1 MTLGEALTIIKSSL
15 IAVIMLGGPALIV
28 SLVVGIL
35 ISLFQSLTQ
44 IHEAT
49 LAFVPK
55 ILAVFLVLI
64 LLGGWMLN
72 YLLNFTSDIFAKNG
86 GDTPI
91 GEILGLSTIQ
101 AVSFLLIFLRL
112 FSFISVF
119 QPFGGRFIPVSIRL
133 LLAISIGL
141 ALSHIYILKD
151 LPDIN
156 LLILISVKEIIIG
169 LVIGFL
175 ANIIF
180 YTLQVIGQMIDFQVG
195 LSMANIVNPAFDIQ
209 VSPIGDLFFVFGMLL
224 FLVTG
229 GYTQII
235 ESIAYSFNIVPVGEV
250 SINGDIFVYAFKLIG
265 NFVFQVA
272 LRFSAPV
279 ITILLLVDVI
289 TGIIARTVPQINIFI
304 VGLPLKTGLAFLS
317 ILLLIGG
324 IPDLMNR
331 EMPYLLKELIYII
344 RSFR

>member
-72 YLLNFTSDIFAKNG
+72 YLLNFTSDIFARMG

-141 ALSHIYILKD
+141 ALSHIYILKV

>member
-1 MTLGEALTIIKSSL
+1 MDDKLFIKL
-15 IAVIMLGGPALIV
+15 YQRY
-28 SLVVGIL
+28 
-35 ISLFQSLTQ
+35 FCQ
-44 IHEAT
+44 
-49 LAFVPK
+49 
-55 ILAVFLVLI
+55 
-64 LLGGWMLN
+64 
-72 YLLNFTSDIFAKNG
+72 NG

-91 GEILGLSTIQ
+91 GEIVGFSTIQ
-101 AVSFLLIFLRL
+101 VVSFLLIFLRL

-304 VGLPLKTGLAFLS
+304 IGLPLKTGLAFLS
-317 ILLLIGG
+317 ILLLIGSV
-324 IPDLMNR
+324 PDLMNR
-331 EMPYLLKELIYII
+331 EMPYILKELVYIM
-344 RSFR
+344 RGFR

>member
-1 MTLGEALTIIKSSL
+1 MTLGEAVTLIKSSL
-15 IAVIMLGGPALIV
+15 ITVIMLGGPALIV

-72 YLLNFTSDIFAKNG
+72 YLLNFTSDIFARMG

-324 IPDLMNR
+324 IPDLM
-331 EMPYLLKELIYII
+331 
-344 RSFR
+344 

>member
-15 IAVIMLGGPALIV
+15 ITVMMLGGPALIV

-72 YLLNFTSDIFAKNG
+72 YLLNFTSDIFARMG

-235 ESIAYSFNIVPVGEV
+235 EGIAYSFNIVPVGEV

-317 ILLLIGG
+317 ILLLIGS